1 MSAEIDEKFL
11 DEKLEAL
18 EKQRAWSPRTVAK
31 IESLIRA
38 QDEFALFR
46 VNPIKF
52 AAEKN
57 VPEQEA
63 LDLFLHATKIGL
75 FQMNWNVLCPG
86 CGAVVENFE
95 ALKTVHSDSYCY
107 I

>member
-1 MSAEIDEKFL
+1 MQTAIDEKLL
-11 DEKLEAL
+11 DEKLEIL
-18 EKQRAWSPRTVAK
+18 EKFRNWSPRVIAK
-31 IESLIRA
+31 IESLIRT
-38 QDEFALFR
+38 QDDFSLFR
-46 VNPIKF
+46 INPIQF

-57 VPEQEA
+57 VTEQEA
-63 LDLFLHATKIGL
+63 IDLFLHATKIGL